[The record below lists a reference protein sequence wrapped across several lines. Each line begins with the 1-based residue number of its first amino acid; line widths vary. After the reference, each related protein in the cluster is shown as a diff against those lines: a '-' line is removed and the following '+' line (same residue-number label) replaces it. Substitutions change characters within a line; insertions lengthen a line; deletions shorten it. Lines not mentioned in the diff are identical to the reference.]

1 MRSVSFGSGTKS
13 AGRTGI
19 CWIDC
24 HQEEACVYAF
34 ERRSSRERIAEV
46 YNFSD
51 QMQEYVMEVKEV
63 KQLRLLM
70 SSNLECYGGNE
81 TEHGVAAEPRDGKF
95 VLVLPPFS
103 ARYYLVK

>member
-1 MRSVSFGSGTKS
+1 
-13 AGRTGI
+13 
-19 CWIDC
+19 
-24 HQEEACVYAF
+24 
-34 ERRSSRERIAEV
+34 
-46 YNFSD
+46 
-51 QMQEYVMEVKEV
+51 MEVKEV

-81 TEHGVAAEPRDGKF
+81 TEHGAAAEPRDGKF